1 MALIEEFDKSGN
13 VLFRYRSYIPVVM
26 YVLAIFVLWLDPQNF
41 ISPTNLMA
49 SYLCFGLSVV
59 GMIIRFIVIG
69 FVPKATSGRNTSEGQ
84 VAETVNSKGI
94 YSLVRHPLYLGN
106 FFMWL
111 GIFAYVGNTWFII
124 VSCLLYWVYYE
135 RIMFAEEFFM
145 RNKFGAAY
153 TDWAAKVP
161 AFWPK
166 LTGWIDPEM
175 DFSFKN
181 ILKREYSGFLATVI
195 SFLFVNALK
204 NYFQLGEIKVSREWL
219 IATIFAIAL
228 TITLKTMKKLNLLEV
243 SGR

>member
-26 YVLAIFVLWLDPQNF
+26 YVLAILVLCFDKQNF
-41 ISPTNLMA
+41 ISPDNLVA
-49 SYLCFGLSVV
+49 SYICFGISFL
-59 GMIIRFIVIG
+59 GMAIRGMVIG
-69 FVPKATSGRNTSEGQ
+69 YVPKATSGRNTSEGQ

-94 YSLVRHPLYLGN
+94 YSVVRHPLYLGN
-106 FFMWL
+106 YFMWL
-111 GIFAYVGNTWFII
+111 GIFAYVGNAWFII
-124 VSCLLYWVYYE
+124 VSSLLYWVYYE

-145 RNKFGAAY
+145 RNKFGSAY

-166 LTGWIDPEM
+166 LSGWVPSEM

-195 SFLFVNALK
+195 SFLFVNAIK
-204 NYFQLGEIKVSREWL
+204 YYFQQNEFHFAYEWVL
-219 IATIFAIAL
+219 ATVAAIAI
-228 TITLKTMKKLNLLEV
+228 TITLKTMKKMNLLEV

>member
-1 MALIEEFDKSGN
+1 MALLEEFDKSGN
-13 VLFRYRSYIPVVM
+13 VLFRYRSYIPVAM
-26 YVLAIFVLWLDPQNF
+26 YVLAVLVLWLDPQNF
-41 ISPTNLMA
+41 INPDNLTA
-49 SYLCFGLSVV
+49 SYLCFGFSVI
-59 GMIIRFIVIG
+59 GMIVRFIVIG
-69 FVPKATSGRNTSEGQ
+69 YVPKATSGRNTSEGQ
-84 VAETVNSKGI
+84 VAETVNNKGI

-111 GIFAYVGNTWFII
+111 GIFAYVGNVWFII

-145 RNKFGAAY
+145 RTKFGTQY

-166 LTGWIDPEM
+166 LSGWIDPEM
-175 DFSFKN
+175 DFSVKN

-195 SFLFVNALK
+195 SFLFVNVLK
-204 NYFQLGEIKVSREWL
+204 HYFQTGEFGYSVEWVY
-219 IATIFAIAL
+219 ATIAAIV
-228 TITLKTMKKLNLLEV
+228 ITVVLKTMKKAKLLEV